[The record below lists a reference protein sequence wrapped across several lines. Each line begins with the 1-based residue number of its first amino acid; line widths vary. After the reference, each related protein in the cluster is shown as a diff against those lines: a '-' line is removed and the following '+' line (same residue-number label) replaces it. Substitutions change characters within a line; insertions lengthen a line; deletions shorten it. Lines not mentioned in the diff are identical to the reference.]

1 MMQQMARQ
9 SDAANVHE
17 CSAFSKKQNGRRSPK
32 TKGNK
37 KKLKSTHAQ
46 HRVTP
51 EFAADTFSAICC
63 IFKE

>member
-1 MMQQMARQ
+1 MLLTFT
-9 SDAANVHE
+9 NVPP
-17 CSAFSKKQNGRRSPK
+17 SAKAKWSAVPKKR
-32 TKGNK
+32 GNK
-37 KKLKSTHAQ
+37 KKVKSTHAQ